1 MIRILRTALH
11 HLVRKPL
18 RRIMTL
24 LSFSLSAAILAVL
37 ACLVFQIS
45 EYIETTILGSGTRV
59 WISTFTGRNAG
70 EAQTYYNLNTGQLT
84 DLKSRAGLELV
95 SPIVD
100 GGWSRARVDG
110 VRYATNIG
118 VMGTWPDYAK
128 ICGLR
133 MVAGSFFT
141 EKEAADKADVAVV
154 SESLAKMIWG
164 APAAAIGRTLA
175 PEGLN
180 EWDSQAF
187 SGQYRVIGV
196 FADLEGLK
204 STFYQVASVI
214 VPYRNIDAGG
224 QSGMTV
230 YFAAAWTPS
239 RGFQRVERR
248 IQDALMPGMKNK
260 DAVAIWQ
267 GSMHDQYGTV
277 VSGMLRRMQVAGAIF
292 AALGMM
298 ALLVLG
304 FGVLGTAMID
314 VTDSA
319 RDIGLR
325 RALGVSRRGIVAEL
339 VAESGMLVLLSGV
352 LGSVAAW
359 FLAGQALAAV
369 KPLLAAGGDVTE
381 IVLRDATT
389 LKAMLVG
396 FVALLAA
403 GIGASIYPAVQAVRV
418 PPAESLREL

>member
-1 MIRILRTALH
+1 VIRILRTALH

-18 RRIMTL
+18 RGIMTL

-37 ACLVFQIS
+37 ACLVFQIND
-45 EYIETTILGSGTRV
+45 YIESNILGSGTRV

-70 EAQTYYNLNTGQLT
+70 EAQTFYNLSTGQLT
-84 DLKSRAGLELV
+84 DLKNRAGLQLV
-95 SPIVD
+95 SPIWD
-100 GGWSRARVDG
+100 GGWRLARVDG
-110 VRYATNIG
+110 AKYVSHVG

-141 EKEAADKADVAVV
+141 EQEAADKVDVAVV
-154 SESLAKMIWG
+154 SESLAKIIWG
-164 APAAAIGRTLA
+164 TPAAAIGKTLT
-175 PEGLN
+175 PEGLD
-180 EWDSQAF
+180 ERDIIAF
-187 SGQYRVIGV
+187 SDQYRVIGV

-204 STFYQVASVI
+204 NMFLQVASVL
-214 VPYRNIDAGG
+214 VPYRFISAVGS
-224 QSGMTV
+224 SGMVV
-230 YFAAAWTPS
+230 YNAAAWTPS

-248 IQDALMPGMKNK
+248 IQDVLMSGWKNK
-260 DAVAIWQ
+260 DAVSIWQ
-267 GSMHDQYGTV
+267 GSMYDQYGTM

-304 FGVLGTAMID
+304 FGVLGFTMID
-314 VTDSA
+314 VADSA

-325 RALGVSRRGIVAEL
+325 RALGVSRRGVVAEL

-389 LKAMLVG
+389 LKAVLVG